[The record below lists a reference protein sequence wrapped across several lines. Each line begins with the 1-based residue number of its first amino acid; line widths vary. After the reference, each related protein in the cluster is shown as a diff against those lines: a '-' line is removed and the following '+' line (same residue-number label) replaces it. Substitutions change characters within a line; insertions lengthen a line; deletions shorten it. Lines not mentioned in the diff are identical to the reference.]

1 MTQILWENS
10 CKISSLEV
18 KNALYDVFLN
28 NGNPIIQHLP
38 LNDSFSISQSEVSM
52 YMQELYVEHNWNRQL
67 NKVNNTFAFYEYSLP
82 VNMSIPVNSLSA
94 IITTDPNDFFVI
106 NNGNDFQV
114 GKSYT
119 EEDKNLIDDFLQQ
132 QLDLKNSN
140 SKVNNIIIP
149 NQTKLDKLDINNG
162 GKVCF
167 ITKKPQ
173 LFVQGNDM
181 KEIRREC
188 FQKYNDTEIG
198 LTYDDISRYSVEHYN
213 NKFC

>member
-28 NGNPIIQHLP
+28 NGNSIIQHLP

-52 YMQELYVEHNWNRQL
+52 YMQELYIEHNWNRQL
-67 NKVNNTFAFYEYSLP
+67 NKNNNAFAFYEYSLP
-82 VNMSIPVNSLSA
+82 VNMSIPIN
-94 IITTDPNDFFVI
+94 TDPNDFFVNLI
-106 NNGNDFQV
+106 SNGNDFQV

-119 EEDKNLIDDFLQQ
+119 EEDKNMIDDFLQK
-132 QLDLKNSN
+132 QLDLKNVNSN

-149 NQTKLDKLDINNG
+149 NQVKLMKLDIKNG
-162 GKVCF
+162 DKVCF

-173 LFVQGNDM
+173 LFVQGTDM
-181 KEIRREC
+181 KKIRREC